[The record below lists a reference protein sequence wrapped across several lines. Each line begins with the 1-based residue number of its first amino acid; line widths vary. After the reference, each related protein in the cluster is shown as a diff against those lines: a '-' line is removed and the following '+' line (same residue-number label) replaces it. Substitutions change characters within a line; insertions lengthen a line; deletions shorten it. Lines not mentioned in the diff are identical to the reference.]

1 MKKIK
6 IIVILFVLAFL
17 MVGCDNDNK
26 KEITKNSENKE
37 YVLNAKTCKTLMGC
51 SPDEANKTLK
61 ESYWVQ
67 GHFQSAKVD
76 ERGNLVL
83 VLSDED
89 IEHWKNHINQLFEK
103 KSTAEE
109 TDGFKFL
116 VDDDYKCIETYVNK
130 EVYSAAG
137 FDLIFMSVYCGIMQM
152 LNGENPNEWYV
163 DLRMYDVETE
173 TLIAEARFP
182 DESMSVNDEDWD
194 RALKNGEE

>member
-6 IIVILFVLAFL
+6 MILFLVIVVFL
-17 MVGCDNDNK
+17 IVGCNGNTSQNATDG
-26 KEITKNSENKE
+26 SEDKE
-37 YVLNAKTCKTLMGC
+37 YILNAKTCQTFMGC
-51 SPDEANKTLK
+51 SPNEANKALK
-61 ESYWVQ
+61 ESNWVQ

-89 IEHWKNHINQLFEK
+89 IEHWKNYINQLFEK

-109 TDGFKFL
+109 ADGFKFL

-137 FDLIFMSVYCGIMQM
+137 FSLTFMSVYCGIMQM
-152 LNGENPNEWYV
+152 LNGEDPNEWYV
-163 DLRMYDVETE
+163 DLKMYDVKTE
-173 TLIAEARFP
+173 ILITEARFP

-194 RALKNGEE
+194 RALKNAEE